1 MPNLPLPSAL
11 WQSLSTG
18 VLYLARFSRS
28 WFDQFVVATRDELV
42 GYLLRMLRSRDDAR
56 EVSQEAYLKLFIAL
70 RSHPE
75 RDHTPK
81 ALLYAT
87 ARNLAISRIR
97 HQQIV
102 DKSVVAVT
110 VNEEMH
116 ADRQSPERHAR
127 NSEDLRSLLSIVNQ
141 LPPRCRK
148 VLMLRLVDG
157 LSQKEIASTLGI
169 AVSTVEKHL
178 AKALHNS
185 SRAMCKFKEAQAQA
199 NADARQAR
207 LRRASL

>member
-1 MPNLPLPSAL
+1 
-11 WQSLSTG
+11 
-18 VLYLARFSRS
+18 LARFSRS

-56 EVSQEAYLKLFIAL
+56 EVSQEAYLKLFVAL
-70 RSHPE
+70 RSYPE
-75 RDHTPK
+75 RDHVPK
-81 ALLYAT
+81 ALLYTT

-127 NSEDLRSLLSIVNQ
+127 NSEDLRSLLSIVNL

-148 VLMLRLVDG
+148 VLMLRLVEG
-157 LSQKEIASTLGI
+157 LSQKEIAATLGI

-185 SRAMCKFKEAQAQA
+185 SRAMREHKAAQAEVSVDVKRA
-199 NADARQAR
+199 A
-207 LRRASL
+207 LRGAAL

>member
-1 MPNLPLPSAL
+1 L
-11 WQSLSTG
+11 T
-18 VLYLARFSRS
+18 RFSRD

-75 RDHTPK
+75 RDHAPK
-81 ALLYAT
+81 ALLYTT

-97 HQQIV
+97 HQQLV
-102 DKSVVAVT
+102 ERSALAVT

-116 ADRQSPERHAR
+116 ADRQSPEKHAR
-127 NSEDLRSLLSIVNQ
+127 TSEELRSLLSIVNQ

-148 VLMLRLVDG
+148 VLMLRLVEG
-157 LSQKEIASTLGI
+157 LSQKEIAASLGI

-178 AKALHNS
+178 AKALQNS
-185 SRAMCKFKEAQAQA
+185 TRAMRELKNAQTAR
-199 NADARQAR
+199 NTDAAPPQ
-207 LRRASL
+207 LRAALL

>member
-1 MPNLPLPSAL
+1 M
-11 WQSLSTG
+11 T
-18 VLYLARFSRS
+18 RFSRD

-56 EVSQEAYLKLFIAL
+56 DISQEAYLKLFIAL

-75 RDHTPK
+75 RDHVPK
-81 ALLYAT
+81 ALLYTT

-97 HQQIV
+97 HQQLV
-102 DKSVVAVT
+102 ERSVVAVT

-116 ADRQSPERHAR
+116 ADRQSPEKHAR
-127 NSEDLRSLLSIVNQ
+127 TSEEMRSLLSIVSR

-148 VLMLRLVDG
+148 VLMLRLVEG
-157 LSQKEIASTLGI
+157 LSQKEIAASLGI

-178 AKALHNS
+178 AKALQYS
-185 SRAMCKFKEAQAQA
+185 SRAMREKKNAQAP
-199 NADARQAR
+199 NHADAPLPR
-207 LRRASL
+207 LREALL